1 MPYCNELFY
10 REYENGATETGNPPL
25 VLLHGSGG
33 SHMAWP
39 VELRRMHGRRV
50 IALDLPGH
58 GQSGKNAC
66 QSLEP
71 LVAKLGNFLRDCRI
85 RKAALAGHS
94 LGAILALAYTAVLP
108 SQVQGLA
115 LLSCGSRF
123 TIPNTLFD
131 TLLQAKQN
139 GQFSEQFNQLV
150 FDPAFP
156 QAERRAIVEPLS
168 KVRPSTLL
176 MDLGI
181 CADFRLPVNL
191 AAVKCPTLII
201 NGAGDRITPPACAR
215 ELAYALPNA
224 SLTTLPG
231 CGHMLI
237 YEKTTLISTMMRD
250 FLVNID
256 AI

>member
-1 MPYCNELFY
+1 MPYCNDLFY
-10 REYENGATETGNPPL
+10 REYENGTTETGKPPF

-33 SHMAWP
+33 SHLAWP

-66 QSLEP
+66 QSLAA
-71 LVAKLGNFLRDCRI
+71 LVARLEDFLRGCRI

-94 LGAILALAYTAVLP
+94 LGAILALAYAAALP
-108 SQVQGLA
+108 SRVQGLA
-115 LLSCGSRF
+115 LLSCGSHF
-123 TIPNTLFD
+123 TIPSQLFD
-131 TLLQAKQN
+131 ALLQPKQN
-139 GQFSEQFNQLV
+139 GQFSEQFSQMV

-156 QAERRAIVEPLS
+156 QAERRAIAEPLS
-168 KVRPSTLL
+168 KVRPSTLM

-181 CADFRLPVNL
+181 CADFRLPANL
-191 AAVKCPTLII
+191 AAVKCPALMI
-201 NGAGDRITPPACAR
+201 NGAGDRIIPPACAR

-224 SLTTLPG
+224 SLTILPG

-250 FLVNID
+250 FWSNID
-256 AI
+256 AL